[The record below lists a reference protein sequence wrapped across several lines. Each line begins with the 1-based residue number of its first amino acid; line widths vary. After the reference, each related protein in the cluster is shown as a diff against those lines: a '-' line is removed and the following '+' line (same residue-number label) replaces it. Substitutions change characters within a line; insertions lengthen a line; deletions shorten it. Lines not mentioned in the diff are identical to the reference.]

1 MSAHDQM
8 RQMLD
13 QLMGTGRD
21 GKYLKTVALFDYNNM
36 KCQQLSKRGMN
47 DVWVAIQSMVMA
59 HSTHC
64 FLVEWCFTT
73 IVIIQFGP
81 LLVLSTKV

>member
-36 KCQQLSKRGMN
+36 KCQQLSKLGMKN
-47 DVWVAIQSMVMA
+47 AMCGWPFNQ
-59 HSTHC
+59 
-64 FLVEWCFTT
+64 W
-73 IVIIQFGP
+73 
-81 LLVLSTKV
+81 

>member
-21 GKYLKTVALFDYNNM
+21 GKYLKTVALLDYNDM
-36 KCQQLSKRGMN
+36 KCQQLSELEMN
-47 DVWVAIQSMVMA
+47 VWVAIHFNQ
-59 HSTHC
+59 
-64 FLVEWCFTT
+64 L
-73 IVIIQFGP
+73 
-81 LLVLSTKV
+81 

>member
-21 GKYLKTVALFDYNNM
+21 GKLLKTVALFDYNDM
-36 KCQQLSKRGMN
+36 KCQQQLSKQLRMN
-47 DVWVAIQSMVMA
+47 EWVAIQSMVMA

-64 FLVEWCFTT
+64 FLVDWCVTT

-81 LLVLSTKV
+81 LLVLTT

>member
-21 GKYLKTVALFDYNNM
+21 GKYLKTVALFDYNDM
-36 KCQQLSKRGMN
+36 KCRQQSKLVMN
-47 DVWVAIQSMVMA
+47 VWVAIQSMVMA

-81 LLVLSTKV
+81 LLVLSTKE